1 MLSLIALGILT
12 MGALPAAAQT
22 RDYREPV
29 AVARGLVTLNEA
41 RAIVYRQGIVMIED
55 IDFDRGDGLWEI
67 EGRDRWGR
75 DAEIDIDAGNGDIM
89 RLERD

>member
-1 MLSLIALGILT
+1 
-12 MGALPAAAQT
+12 
-22 RDYREPV
+22 
-29 AVARGLVTLNEA
+29 
-41 RAIVYRQGIVMIED
+41 MIED

-75 DAEIDIDAGNGDIM
+75 DAEIDIDAGNGNIM